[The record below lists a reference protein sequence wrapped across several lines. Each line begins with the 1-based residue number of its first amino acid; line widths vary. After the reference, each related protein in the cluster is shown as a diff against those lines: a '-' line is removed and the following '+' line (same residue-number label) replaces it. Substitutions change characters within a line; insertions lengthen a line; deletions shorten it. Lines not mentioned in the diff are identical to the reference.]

1 MKHLATTLAILA
13 LSGLPAHAGS
23 GSDKASMTFRI
34 SGFVPVICRVQLA
47 TSVGAPDED
56 GIAQLGVAQ
65 EFCNA
70 PRGYTVYVNH
80 PADLEGAAVIS
91 QGVRIPLSP
100 SGQTIL
106 TDSSHAA
113 IRQVDLAIDLG
124 DEPDRFRSIG
134 VRIEARG

>member
-1 MKHLATTLAILA
+1 MKHLATTLAIFA
-13 LSGLPAHAGS
+13 LSGLAAHADS
-23 GSDKASMTFRI
+23 GSSKASMTFRI

-47 TSVGAPDED
+47 TSVSAPDED
-56 GIAQLGVAQ
+56 GIAQLGVAE

-80 PADLEGAAVIS
+80 PTGLEGAAVIS

-100 SGQTIL
+100 SGQTVL